1 LTERL
6 PPFWRL
12 TDFGERLDIW
22 VAEQGASSELRR
34 LVATW
39 ILTRFDDPYQGV
51 NRVSG
56 FANLWFGQVPGSVHG
71 EHAVCCTYRI
81 FELERTVHC
90 DNFATLSLP
99 I

>member
-1 LTERL
+1 LSGPL

-12 TDFGERLDIW
+12 EDFGERLDYW
-22 VAEQGASSELRR
+22 AATQDASPELRR

-51 NRVSG
+51 RREPG
-56 FANLWFGQVPGSVHG
+56 FPNLWFGQVPGSLHG
-71 EHAVCCTYRI
+71 DHAVFCTYRI
-81 FELERTVHC
+81 FELDRSVRC